1 MGFSTIVFG
10 LFIILGL
17 YVIFIFNNLVR
28 LKNMA
33 REGWSGI
40 DVQLKRRANLI
51 PNLVE
56 AVKGY
61 MTHEKALLS
70 QVTELRS
77 RSMQTEDP
85 AEKARLEGDL
95 GRALAN
101 VLAVA
106 ENYPDLKAN
115 ENFLDLQDELA
126 NIEGEIQMAR
136 RYYNGTVRDLNIKIE
151 SFPSNVVAGAFK
163 FSSMDYF
170 EIEDPADRAV
180 PQVGF

>member
-1 MGFSTIVFG
+1 MTIFSIAFGFLI
-10 LFIILGL
+10 LLGL
-17 YVIFIFNNLVR
+17 YGILIFNNLVR

-56 AVKGY
+56 AVRGY
-61 MTHEKALLS
+61 MTHEKELLS
-70 QVTELRS
+70 RVTELRS
-77 RSMQTEDP
+77 RSMKTDNPTE
-85 AEKARLEGDL
+85 KGRLEGDL
-95 GRALAN
+95 SRALAN
-101 VLAVA
+101 IMAVA

-115 ENFLDLQDELA
+115 ENFLDLQNQLSQ
-126 NIEGEIQMAR
+126 IEGEIQMAR

-151 SFPSNVVAGAFK
+151 SFPSNFVAGMFK
-163 FSSMDYF
+163 FSPMNYF

-180 PQVGF
+180 PQVDL

>member
-1 MGFSTIVFG
+1 MGISTIAFG
-10 LFIILGL
+10 LLIILGF
-17 YVIFIFNNLVR
+17 YIIFIFNNLVR

-56 AVKGY
+56 AVKSY

-70 QVTELRS
+70 RVTELRS
-77 RSMQTEDP
+77 RSMKSGDP
-85 AEKARLEGDL
+85 VEKGRLEGDIT
-95 GRALAN
+95 RALAN
-101 VLAVA
+101 IMAVA

-115 ENFLDLQDELA
+115 ENFLELQDQLSQV
-126 NIEGEIQMAR
+126 EGEIRLAR

-151 SFPSNVVAGAFK
+151 SFPSNIVAGVFK
-163 FSSMDYF
+163 FSSMAFF
-170 EIEDPADRAV
+170 EIDDPADRAV
-180 PQVGF
+180 PQLDF